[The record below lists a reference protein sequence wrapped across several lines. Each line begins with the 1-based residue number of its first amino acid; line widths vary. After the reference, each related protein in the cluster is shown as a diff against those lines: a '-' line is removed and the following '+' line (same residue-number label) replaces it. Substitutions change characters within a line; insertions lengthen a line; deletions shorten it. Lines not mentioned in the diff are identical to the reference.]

1 MILPLIQA
9 AFTTTGTD
17 EVQVKC
23 SSTSKIK
30 TKALNVMIGLFHE
43 LEHDV
48 SEDLTIEP
56 LDYKVASSYLIPI
69 IKGQMESSKTDPLM
83 KLAITQNL
91 GRLTRLSVK
100 FLEISISSAVRR
112 RKELLEKSANNT

>member
-1 MILPLIQA
+1 MIQKIAQHLPFQIRLNLILPLIQA

-17 EVQVKC
+17 DIQVKC

-43 LEHDV
+43 LE
-48 SEDLTIEP
+48 SSSTEDLTIES

-69 IKGQMESSKTDPLM
+69 IKKQLELCNTD
-83 KLAITQNL
+83 
-91 GRLTRLSVK
+91 
-100 FLEISISSAVRR
+100 
-112 RKELLEKSANNT
+112 